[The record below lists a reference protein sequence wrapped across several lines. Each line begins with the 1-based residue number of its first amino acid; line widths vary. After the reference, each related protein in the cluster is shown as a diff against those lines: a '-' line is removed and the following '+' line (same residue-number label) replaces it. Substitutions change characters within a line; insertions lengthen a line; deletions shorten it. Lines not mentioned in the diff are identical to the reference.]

1 MRKGI
6 LNLSKVSTK
15 NVRSCV
21 IVIAISGAL
30 ASPAVGAR
38 SENPAPSAL
47 TGSWGGVGAGLE
59 APEGEEPRIELDC
72 AHGSIKAPLTVAAD
86 GSFDWRGTFV
96 PERGGPARQGTD
108 TTAMAAR
115 YRGTLDGDRLLLTI
129 EPASG
134 KIELELFRNRAPRI
148 RKCR

>member
-1 MRKGI
+1 MK
-6 LNLSKVSTK
+6 LSTLSTTK
-15 NVRSCV
+15 VRSCA
-21 IVIAISGAL
+21 ITIAIFA
-30 ASPAVGAR
+30 AVAV
-38 SENPAPSAL
+38 

-59 APEGEEPRIELDC
+59 AAEGEEPRIELDC
-72 AHGSIKAPLTVAAD
+72 AHGSIQAPLTVAGD

-96 PERGGPARQGTD
+96 PERGGPTREGTD
-108 TTAMAAR
+108 KATAAR
-115 YRGTLDGDRLLLTI
+115 YRGKLDGDRLLLTI